1 METLPCVQMGIAVVT
16 TFLPLDH
23 EEVLS
28 AIFLCA
34 VGHEVR
40 SPLFHKLCNP
50 KAGRV
55 PHCCKTVD

>member
-1 METLPCVQMGIAVVT
+1 METLPCVQMGTAVVT

-34 VGHEVR
+34 VGPWGEITSLSQAVQ
-40 SPLFHKLCNP
+40 P
-50 KAGRV
+50 KSRKG
-55 PHCCKTVD
+55 PTLL